1 MAPALD
7 PSAPCARLGGLV
19 ASGLVSV
26 SSDLDVLDTEG
37 RWAVLLPYDGAPV
50 LARFERWEPGPP
62 DDVAGELAGPADWHS
77 SMDRDAYV
85 DAVEEVRERIAA
97 GDVYQANVCRVL
109 AATLPDPA
117 RSDIGGLHA
126 LLERGNPAPYSG
138 MLRLPDQGVHVAT
151 ASPELFLRLVPDP
164 EGARTI
170 ASGPIKGTGR
180 SPEDLSDKDRAENVM
195 IVDLVRN
202 DLSRVSQPGTIS
214 VPDLLVLE
222 RHPGLVHLVSRVQ
235 GRLRDGVSWPDIVE
249 ASFPP
254 GSVTGA
260 PKIAAL
266 RIIDEVEPAP
276 RGPYC
281 GAFGW
286 VDADLGAAELAVSIR
301 TFWRDGV
308 TLRFGTGAGITW
320 GSDAQ
325 REWDETELKASR
337 LTALAAG
344 CWPLPT
350 TPNIEAVENS
360 SMGSPV

>member
-1 MAPALD
+1 M
-7 PSAPCARLGGLV
+7 
-19 ASGLVSV
+19 ASGLVAV
-26 SSDLDVLDTEG
+26 SSDLDLLDTEG
-37 RWAVLLPYDGAPV
+37 RWAVLLPYHGAPV
-50 LARFERWEPGPP
+50 LARFERWEPGPSS
-62 DDVAGELAGPADWHS
+62 DVAGEWFGPEDWHS

-85 DAVEEVRERIAA
+85 DAVEEVRDRIAA

-109 AATLPDPA
+109 TASLPDPG
-117 RSDIGGLHA
+117 RGDFGGLHA

-138 MLRLPDQGVHVAT
+138 MLRLPDQGVHVAS
-151 ASPELFLRLVPDP
+151 ASPELFLRVGAAED
-164 EGARTI
+164 GARTI
-170 ASGPIKGTGR
+170 ESGPIKGTGR
-180 SPEDLSDKDRAENVM
+180 SPEDLTDKDRAENVM

-202 DLSRVSQPGTIS
+202 DLSRVSLPGTVS
-214 VPDLLVLE
+214 VPDLLALE
-222 RHPGLVHLVSRVQ
+222 SHPGLVHLVSRVQ
-235 GRLRDGVSWPDIVE
+235 GRVREGVSWRDIIA

-286 VDADLGAAELAVSIR
+286 VDADLGTAELAVSIR
-301 TFWRDGV
+301 TFWRDGATV
-308 TLRFGTGAGITW
+308 RFGTGAGITW

-337 LTALAAG
+337 LIALAAG
-344 CWPLPT
+344 RWPLPT
-350 TPNIEAVENS
+350 APEREAPQNS
-360 SMGSPV
+360 SMGSRV